1 MKLYDNNFLFQ
12 KKKFGEG
19 EFFINSSGTNDS
31 FTTVSDG
38 IQTRHFDVTK
48 LNSEFIPQQV

>member
-48 LNSEFIPQQV
+48 LNSEFIH